1 MTDSPLSSLV
11 RPQERPRLVAAL
23 AGRFPASDPTCSDWG
38 ALPRGGR
45 AAALEALG
53 RIDPAAYAVTRN
65 HVGGRVTG
73 LSPWIRHGVLGLAE
87 VRDRAVAIAGGP
99 ASAEKLVS
107 ELAWRDYWHRVEA
120 ALGDGVRTAIEPPA
134 AVPRSEWTAD
144 LPADVVAG
152 STGVACVDAFSRK
165 LVDTGHLHNHERM
178 WLAAWL
184 VHVRGVDWRAG
195 ADWFLR
201 HLVDGDPASNHLSW
215 QWVAG
220 TFSAKPYLARRRT
233 IEGCTDGIHCRGC
246 ALAEACPFDGDD
258 EALAAASFRGPAS
271 RPSLRVPPAA
281 PWQAATEGP
290 PPTRPLV
297 WLTLDGA
304 STANPALAR
313 HPAAPR
319 VHVVDPGWLEA
330 ERPSLKRL
338 VFLFECLADVPGVLV
353 EVGAPAEVLPALAGR
368 LGCDGVV
375 VADSTCPRVR
385 RAATALARR
394 TPLAIHPWPRFV
406 DASNVRDLGRFSRFW
421 QAVRDSALRPT
432 AAGG

>member
-1 MTDSPLSSLV
+1 MTDQAPSPLPPL
-11 RPQERPRLVAAL
+11 ERSRLVATL
-23 AGRFPASDPTCSDWG
+23 AARFPAADPACREWA

-45 AAALEALG
+45 AAALEALA
-53 RIDPAAYAVTRN
+53 RIDPAAYAATRN

-87 VRDRAVAIAGGP
+87 VRDRALAVAGGP
-99 ASAEKLVS
+99 PAAEKLVS
-107 ELAWRDYWHRVEA
+107 ELAWRDYWHRVEG
-120 ALGDGVRTAIEPPA
+120 ALGDGVRTPIEAPA
-134 AVPRSEWTAD
+134 ALPRAPWAAE
-144 LPADVVAG
+144 LPADVATA
-152 STGVACVDAFSRK
+152 STGVACIDAFART

-233 IEGCTDGIHCRGC
+233 IEGCTDGVHCRGC

-271 RPSLRVPPAA
+271 RPPLRVAPAA
-281 PWQAATEGP
+281 AWRPAAEGP

-297 WLTLDGA
+297 WLSLDAA
-304 STANPALAR
+304 STVNPAVLR
-313 HPAAPR
+313 HPSAPR
-319 VHVVDPGWLEA
+319 AFIVETEWLEA

-338 VFLFECLADVPGVLV
+338 VFLFECLADIPGLLV
-353 EVGAPAEVLPALAGR
+353 GVGDPVAILPALATG
-368 LGCDGVV
+368 LGCDGVA
-375 VADSTCPRVR
+375 VADTTCPRVR
-385 RAATALARR
+385 RGAAALARHL
-394 TPLAIHPWPRFV
+394 PLSIHPWPRFV
-406 DASNVRDLGRFSRFW
+406 DASAVRDLGRFSRYW
-421 QAVRDSALRPT
+421 QAVRDSALRATP
-432 AAGG
+432 AGA

>member
-1 MTDSPLSSLV
+1 MILQAPSPLT
-11 RPQERPRLVAAL
+11 PQSRRQLVAAL
-23 AGRFPASDPTCSDWG
+23 AERFPAADPACADWD
-38 ALPRGGR
+38 AQPRGGR
-45 AAALEALG
+45 AAALEALE
-53 RIDPAAYAVTRN
+53 RIDPVAYAATRN

-87 VRDRAVAIAGGP
+87 VRDRALALAGGP
-99 ASAEKLVS
+99 SGAEKLVS
-107 ELAWRDYWHRVEA
+107 ELAWRDYWHRVEGT
-120 ALGDGVRTAIEPPA
+120 LGDRIRAAIEPPA
-134 AVPRSEWTAD
+134 AVPRAPWGAE
-144 LPADVVAG
+144 LPADVAAAA
-152 STGVACVDAFSRK
+152 TGVACIDGFARK

-233 IEGCTDGIHCRGC
+233 IEGCTDGVHCRGC

-258 EALAAASFRGPAS
+258 DTLAAAMFRGPAS
-271 RPSLRVPPAA
+271 RPSLRIPPSA
-281 PWQAATEGP
+281 PWRPATEGP

-297 WLTLDGA
+297 WLSLDAA
-304 STANPALAR
+304 STVNPALLR
-313 HPAAPR
+313 HPDAPR
-319 VHVVDPGWLEA
+319 VHLVDPAWLQS

-338 VFLFECLADVPGVLV
+338 VFLFECLAEVPGVLV
-353 EVGAPAEVLPALAGR
+353 GVGEPAEVLPVLATR
-368 LGCDGVV
+368 MGCDGV
-375 VADSTCPRVR
+375 AAAETTCPRVR
-385 RAATALARR
+385 HAGEALARR
-394 TPLAIHPWPRFV
+394 TPLSIHAWPRFADV
-406 DASNVRDLGRFSRFW
+406 SAVRDLGRFSRYW

-432 AAGG
+432 PAGG